1 MKAAAGRA
9 IVSDHSVVIYEAVSA
24 SAYESPA
31 LSPLGFQY
39 FVCGLGEEVR
49 ADYGNLYESRLP
61 YADELKQRRV
71 DQFKEGPPVMEKL
84 AAAQWE
90 GGVQLGTRRGNSSND
105 GLGRV
110 LVVKVGPLGLYF
122 SIMF

>member
-1 MKAAAGRA
+1 M
-9 IVSDHSVVIYEAVSA
+9 IFEAVSA
-24 SAYESPA
+24 NAYESPE

-39 FVCGLGEEVR
+39 FVYGLAEEAR
-49 ADYGNLYESRLP
+49 GDYGNLYESCLL

-71 DQFKEGPPVMEKL
+71 DQFKEGSPVLEKL

-90 GGVQLGTRRGNSSND
+90 GGVQLGTRRGNSSSD
-105 GLGRV
+105 GLGRILGV
-110 LVVKVGPLGLYF
+110 EVGLLGLYF